1 MKSLNDLPAT
11 AAAIRDFLAIP
22 ECAENV
28 RERFFRDA
36 RRLGMSEFDADDG
49 AQFAVTMMLAC
60 PDTLPDGAPCGPV
73 RAFYRTRKWC
83 RRTMYRGANGYKRDR
98 RRRMLAPMA
107 EMTAAANMRAGMMSD
122 NPATIAAALE
132 TAGQRI
138 GRAMGRDARAVR
150 ALTPDDVRAL
160 VMPDMRGLAER
171 EPGEAPRVVESIPG
185 AGKPD
190 MAPRP
195 ATPGDGTEW
204 RGTDSEWS
212 LVPPGEGYVSQAR
225 HWRRLVG

>member
-1 MKSLNDLPAT
+1 MKALNELPETTAT
-11 AAAIRDFLAIP
+11 IRDFIAIP

-36 RRLGMSEFDADDG
+36 RRLGLSECDADDA
-49 AQFAVTMMLAC
+49 AQFAVVAMMQT
-60 PDTLPDGAPCGPV
+60 PDTLPNGSPCGPV

-83 RRTMYRGANGYKRDR
+83 RRTLYRGSTGYRRDKRR
-98 RRRMLAPMA
+98 KALAGMA
-107 EMTAAANMRAGMMSD
+107 DMTAAANMRTSMMAD

-132 TAGQRI
+132 TAAGRVS
-138 GRAMGRDARAVR
+138 RAMGRDSKVVR
-150 ALTPDDVRAL
+150 SMTAEDIRSLA
-160 VMPDMRGLAER
+160 MPDMRGLVER
-171 EPGEAPRVVESIPG
+171 EPGESPRVVDRMAG
-185 AGKPD
+185 AEKPTGR
-190 MAPRP
+190 PIP

-204 RGTDSEWS
+204 RGCDSEWS